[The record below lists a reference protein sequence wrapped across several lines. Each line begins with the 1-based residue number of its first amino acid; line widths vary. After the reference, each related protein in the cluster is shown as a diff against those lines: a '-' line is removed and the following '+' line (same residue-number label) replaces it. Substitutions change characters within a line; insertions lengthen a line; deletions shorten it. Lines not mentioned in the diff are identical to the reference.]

1 MELGLYELGSILGS
15 IGNYLEF
22 QDIQFTSIKT
32 DSRLVEKGDLFVCLQ
47 GSKMDG
53 HSFAK
58 DAVKKGARAIVAMK
72 MLRDLQGQIPI
83 IMVRDT
89 EQALLTIAKHLR
101 FKFKGKVIGVTGS
114 CGKTSTKELIYSIL
128 SIHHNTGKNFKNWNN
143 HIGIPLSI
151 FKFTGKEDF
160 WVLEL
165 GINYKNEMDKL
176 GEVVAPD
183 IACIPNIGPVHLEG
197 LGSVKG
203 VAKEKAKLLDFVRPG
218 GFAVIN
224 RDYPELVEEVEKRN
238 IKIVYVGDG
247 TKYNITYNGLDKDMF
262 GEFTLNLDET
272 KIDVVSPLNLS
283 LFDEN
288 ILIASTI
295 AYKLGIDIED
305 IKKGISQVKLPEHR
319 NKWLKINDFLIL
331 DDCYNAN
338 PIAME
343 KLFLGLSKVNVK
355 KPLIAILGDMLELG
369 DASVY
374 EHQNLGKLIGK
385 SNVDILFYKGDFFEY
400 VKNGLLSVSQNIPIY
415 EIKNIEDVLNKFKA
429 LNIYKGT
436 IVAKASRGIKLEDI
450 IRDLIQK
457 IKNQG

>member
-22 QDIQFTSIKT
+22 EDIQFTSIKT
-32 DSRLVEKGDLFVCLQ
+32 DSRLVENGDLFVCLQ

-58 DAVKKGARAIVAMK
+58 EAVKKGARAIVAMK

-89 EQALLTIAKHLR
+89 EEALLTIAKHLR

-128 SIHHNTGKNFKNWNN
+128 SINHNTGKNFKNWNN
-143 HIGIPLSI
+143 HIGVPLSI

-165 GINYKNEMDKL
+165 GISYKNEMDKL
-176 GEVVAPD
+176 AEAVAPD

-224 RDYPELVEEVEKRN
+224 SDYPELVEEVKKRD
-238 IKIVYVGDG
+238 IETVYVGDR
-247 TKYNITYNGLDKDMF
+247 TKYNIKYDGIDENMF
-262 GEFTLNLDET
+262 GKFNLSLDGI

-283 LFDEN
+283 IFKEN
-288 ILIASTI
+288 ILIAATV
-295 AYKLGIDIED
+295 AYKLGVAIED
-305 IKKGISQVKLPEHR
+305 IKEGISQVNLPEHR
-319 NKWLKINDFLIL
+319 NKWLKVNDFLIL

-338 PIAME
+338 PMAME
-343 KLFLGLSKVNVK
+343 KLFLGLSNVNVK

-369 DASVY
+369 DDAIY
-374 EHQNLGKLIGK
+374 EHRNLGKLVGR
-385 SNVDILFYKGDFFEY
+385 SNVDVLFYKGNFYKDIKEG
-400 VKNGLLSVSQNIPIY
+400 VLSVGRHIPIY
-415 EIKNIEDVLNKFKA
+415 KIKDVDEVLDKFKL
-429 LNIYKGT
+429 LNLHHGT
-436 IVAKASRGIKLEDI
+436 IVAKASRGIQLEDI
-450 IRDLIQK
+450 IRGLIRK
-457 IKNQG
+457 IKDKG